1 VDPLLADVLAFADRL
16 MEGPVPSE
24 TAVDES
30 KPASVTIGIATYDD
44 FDGAWFTINSLYLH
58 HPEVMRSAEVVLID
72 NRGNGPESPEL
83 KRLDTQ
89 LPNVRYVPA
98 GAYSS
103 TAIRDRLFSH
113 SRGDVVIVLDSH
125 VLLPAGA
132 LQAVIEWFDAH
143 PGSRDL
149 IQGPMLAADN
159 QKNSASHMEPVWSA
173 GMYGVWGYDER
184 ADDLDGEAFEIPQH
198 GLAAFACRRD
208 AWPGLSTKFVG
219 FGGEEGYVHEKIRL
233 AGGRV
238 LCLPA
243 FRWQHRFPRPRGVSY
258 RLNWADRV
266 RNYAIGWSEVGLDP
280 DVMAEHFVEATG
292 LESAPEIVA
301 RVRRGIQTAFWE
313 ADGVICVN
321 DDLRPGRWAATLA
334 AFANFGIVP
343 IRLSQS
349 GGDVTDDLVTA
360 RHALP
365 GLGWRT
371 AIVVGDLVASD
382 EDDVLAAD
390 AVLRAGGSTD
400 DRSHL
405 VARVEVDAG

>member
-1 VDPLLADVLAFADRL
+1 

-24 TAVDES
+24 TEVDEAKS
-30 KPASVTIGIATYDD
+30 ALVTIGIATYDD

-58 HPEVMRSAEVVLID
+58 HPEVMEIAEVVLID

-83 KRLDTQ
+83 KRFDTQ
-89 LPNVRYVPA
+89 LPNVRYVPS
-98 GAYSS
+98 GSYSS
-103 TAIRDRLFSH
+103 TAIRDQLFAH
-113 SRGDVVIVLDSH
+113 ARGELVIVLDSH

-132 LQAVIEWFDAH
+132 LQSVIDWFGDH
-143 PGSRDL
+143 PDSKDL
-149 IQGPMLAADN
+149 LHGPMLAADN
-159 QKNSASHMEPVWSA
+159 RKNSASHMDPVWNA
-173 GMYGVWGYDER
+173 GMYGVWGYDAR
-184 ADDLDGEAFEIPQH
+184 ADDVDGEAFEIPQH

-219 FGGEEGYVHEKIRL
+219 FGGEEGYVHEKIRR

-280 DVMAEHFVEATG
+280 DVMAVHFVEATG

-301 RVRRGIQTAFWE
+301 RVRRGIGTAFWD
-313 ADGVICVN
+313 ADGVICIN

-334 AFANFGIVP
+334 AFAHFGIIP
-343 IRLSQS
+343 IRVSRS
-349 GGDVTDDLVTA
+349 GSDATEDLETA
-360 RHALP
+360 RQALR
-365 GLGWRT
+365 GLGWRD
-371 AIVVGDLVASD
+371 AVVIGDLVAAR
-382 EDDVLAAD
+382 EDDVVAAD
-390 AVLRAGGSTD
+390 AVLRAGGSIE
-400 DRSHL
+400 DRSRL
-405 VARVEVDAG
+405 IARIGVEAG